1 MVIRWQKSQICKPKE
16 WCASNTRAEC
26 LIRVCFSSSNF
37 FGRHIF
43 ATLNEI
49 LSLCVRVCSAHKLRK
64 GKFIISENSFAV
76 EVAI

>member
-49 LSLCVRVCSAHKLRK
+49 LSLSVCVQRAQIEKRQIYYL
-64 GKFIISENSFAV
+64 GK
-76 EVAI
+76 